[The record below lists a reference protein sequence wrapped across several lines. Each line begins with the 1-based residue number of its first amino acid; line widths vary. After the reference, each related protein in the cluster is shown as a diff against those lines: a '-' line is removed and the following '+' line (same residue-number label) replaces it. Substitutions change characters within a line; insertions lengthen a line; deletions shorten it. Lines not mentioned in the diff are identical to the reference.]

1 MPGDLLLLD
10 TDIVSQIGR
19 QRPPPGLREW
29 LTALGPPRLAI
40 SFPSIAELRRGSHL
54 LEKTYP
60 AKAAAISEWVDEVLD
75 LGFQM
80 LPMTPSVAAVYAKM
94 TSTQS
99 LRSMWTVQRGAKQN
113 RLGHDLMVASI
124 AIVHKVPIL
133 TGNSRDYLRLDELF
147 PLPGVYNP
155 LHRTWHVKP
164 RREVELPPWG
174 SPGDHP
180 GHACLPRIRENDEII
195 VRHRWPQ
202 KTSLLAR

>member
-10 TDIVSQIGR
+10 TDIVSHIGR

-29 LTALGPPRLAI
+29 LTALGPQRLAI

-60 AKAAAISEWVDEVLD
+60 DKAAAISEWVDEVLG
-75 LGFQM
+75 LGFRM
-80 LPMTPSVAAVYAKM
+80 LPMTPLVAATYARM

-113 RLGHDLMVASI
+113 RLGHDLLVASVAI
-124 AIVHKVPIL
+124 AHEVPIL
-133 TGNSRDYLRLDELF
+133 TGNARDYLRVDELF

-155 LHRTWHVKP
+155 LRREWHVKP
-164 RREVELPPWG
+164 CREIELPPWECHEG
-174 SPGDHP
+174 FMQVAFP
-180 GHACLPRIRENDEII
+180 AIRRNDEII
-195 VRHRWPQ
+195 
-202 KTSLLAR
+202 ARQR